1 MRLHVRRCVS
11 YARDVYKRQRIGTV
25 IVPTVWSSIVN
36 FFAMFAIIPFFVGIY
51 CLIRLLEMCIRDRP
65 SSMVGATAI

>member
-1 MRLHVRRCVS
+1 MPISQYLIEV
-11 YARDVYKRQRIGTV
+11 KRIGTV

-51 CLIRLLEMCIRDRP
+51 CTDTFAGIHLKAG
-65 SSMVGATAI
+65 SVYFG